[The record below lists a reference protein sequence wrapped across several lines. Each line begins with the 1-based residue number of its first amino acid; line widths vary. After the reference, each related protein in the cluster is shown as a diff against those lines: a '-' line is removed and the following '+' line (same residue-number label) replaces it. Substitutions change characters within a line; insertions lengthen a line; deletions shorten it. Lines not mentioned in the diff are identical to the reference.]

1 MKSTYKVILLSFLLS
16 ACGGQT
22 IIINEAPARPEVK
35 LQPKSSVAQQSS
47 VAQLNIV
54 IPKSE
59 SCLEKKGYS
68 LVNQEMSGSS
78 KICYYLSKKG
88 GEK

>member
-1 MKSTYKVILLSFLLS
+1 MKSTYKAILVSFSLS

-22 IIINEAPARPEVK
+22 IIINEAPARPEVTEVK
-35 LQPKSSVAQQSS
+35 KQPKSSVAQLST
-47 VAQLNIV
+47 V

-68 LVNQEMSGSS
+68 FVNQEMTGSS

-88 GEK
+88 GKK

>member
-35 LQPKSSVAQQSS
+35 PQPKSS

-88 GEK
+88 GKK